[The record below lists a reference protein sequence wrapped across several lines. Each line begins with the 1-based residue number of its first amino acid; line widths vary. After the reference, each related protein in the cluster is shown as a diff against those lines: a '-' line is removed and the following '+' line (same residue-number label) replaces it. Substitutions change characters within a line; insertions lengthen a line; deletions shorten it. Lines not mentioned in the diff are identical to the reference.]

1 MSDNRRVVVTGL
13 GAVTPLGNTI
23 EETWEH
29 LLAGKSGITRVTVA
43 DIDDLPTKIAGEV
56 KGFNPALYF
65 SHKQARR
72 MDRYTQYGLAAA
84 IQAVKDSGLQFPDK
98 KLALR
103 TGVATGVGLGGLPLF
118 ETTHKTMVLE
128 GPKKVSPFF
137 IPSIIANMVSGYIS
151 MHFETHGPNLCQTT
165 ACAAGSHA
173 IGEAFLL
180 IRHGIADVM
189 ITGGAEACLSRCGI
203 AGFNAMRALST
214 RNDEPH
220 KASRPFDRDRDGFVM
235 GDGAGIL
242 VLEEYEYARQR
253 GARIYAEVVGF
264 GVSSDGQHITSP
276 VLSGEWAAY
285 CMDQAIECAGI
296 SPAEIG
302 YVNAHGTATDVG
314 DIAETRALKKTFKEN
329 VKNLNISSTKSM
341 TGHLL
346 GAAGGVEAIFTVL
359 SIFKSII
366 PPTINLDN
374 PDPEC
379 DLNYTPHHPVK
390 RDLEYAMSNS
400 FGFGGT
406 NASLVFK
413 RFEA

>member
-1 MSDNRRVVVTGL
+1 MPGNRRVVVTGL
-13 GAVTPLGNTI
+13 GAVTPLGNAI
-23 EETWEH
+23 DETWEH
-29 LLAGKSGITRVTVA
+29 LIAGKSGITRVTVA
-43 DIDDLPTKIAGEV
+43 DTDDLPTKIAGEV
-56 KGFNPALYF
+56 KGFNPALYV

-84 IQAVKDSGLQFPDK
+84 IQAVKDSGLEFTDK
-98 KLALR
+98 KLAQR
-103 TGVATGVGLGGLPLF
+103 TGASTGVGLGGLPLF
-118 ETTHKTMVLE
+118 EATHKMMILE

-151 MHFETHGPNLCQTT
+151 MHFEIHGPNLCQTT

-242 VLEEYEYARQR
+242 VLEELELAKRR

-264 GVSSDGQHITSP
+264 GISSDGQHITSP
-276 VLSGEWAAY
+276 VLDGEWAAY

-296 SPAEIG
+296 SPAQIG

-314 DIAETRALKKTFKEN
+314 DIAETRALKRTFKEHVN
-329 VKNLNISSTKSM
+329 NLNISSTKSM

-359 SIFKSII
+359 SIFKNII

-390 RDLEYAMSNS
+390 KDIEYAMSNS

-413 RFEA
+413 RYEA

>member
-1 MSDNRRVVVTGL
+1 MSGYRRVVVTGL

-23 EETWEH
+23 DETWEH
-29 LLAGKSGITRVTVA
+29 LLVGKSGIAPVTLVNT
-43 DIDDLPTKIAGEV
+43 DDLPTKIAGEI
-56 KGFNPALYF
+56 KGFKPEHYF
-65 SHKQARR
+65 PHKQARR

-84 IQAVKDSGLQFPDK
+84 IQAVKDSGLNFPNK
-98 KLALR
+98 ELGVR
-103 TGVATGVGLGGLPLF
+103 TGVSTGVGLGGLPF
-118 ETTHKTMVLE
+118 IETTHRTLILD
-128 GPKKVSPFF
+128 GPKRVSPFF

-173 IGEAFLL
+173 IGEGFLF
-180 IRHGIADVM
+180 IRHNMADVM
-189 ITGGAEACLSRCGI
+189 ITGGSEACVSRFGI

-220 KASRPFDRDRDGFVM
+220 KASRPFDKDRDGFVM

-242 VLEEYEYARQR
+242 ILEEYERAKNR
-253 GARIYAEVVGF
+253 GAKIYAEVVGF
-264 GVSSDGQHITSP
+264 GTSSDGQHITSP
-276 VLSGEWAAY
+276 VMDGEWAAY
-285 CMDQAIECAGI
+285 SMDQALACAKV
-296 SPAEIG
+296 PPTEIG
-302 YVNAHGTATDVG
+302 YINAHGTATDLG
-314 DIAETRALKKTFKEN
+314 DIAETRAIKRSFKDHAD
-329 VKNLNISSTKSM
+329 KLNISSTKSM

-346 GAAGGVEAIFTVL
+346 GAAGGIEGIFTALALYKGV
-359 SIFKSII
+359 I

-379 DLNYTPHHPVK
+379 DLNYTPNNAVK
-390 RDLEYAMSNS
+390 KDIEYAMSNS

-413 RFEA
+413 RFQA